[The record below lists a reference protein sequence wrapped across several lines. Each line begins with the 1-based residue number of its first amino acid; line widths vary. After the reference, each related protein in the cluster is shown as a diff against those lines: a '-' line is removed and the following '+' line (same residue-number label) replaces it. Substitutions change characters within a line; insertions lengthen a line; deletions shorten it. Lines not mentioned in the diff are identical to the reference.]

1 MRRIRLAL
9 LTSCLLP
16 LLAQAASGGA
26 WQATGT
32 GPALENRGVAAS
44 SRPLEPPHAMSGSIT
59 TVYWRYELTSPAPA
73 DLQVRL
79 CTSNRCVPIEGQ
91 NGATRGLTNV
101 PAGET
106 LRFIYQVKGQGRIWP
121 TVRVRSNQV
130 MVNYQR

>member
-1 MRRIRLAL
+1 MRFLATL
-9 LTSCLLP
+9 MLACGALP

-44 SRPLEPPHAMSGSIT
+44 SRPLDPPHVMSGSMT
-59 TVYWRYELTSPAPA
+59 TVFWRYELTSPAPA

-79 CTSNRCVPIEGQ
+79 CTSNRCVPLEGQ
-91 NGATRGLTNV
+91 SGSTRGLTNA

-106 LRFIYQVKGQGRIWP
+106 LRFVYQIAGQGRIWP